1 MRGQAFH
8 NYIVDCV
15 ARKLQALGWEV
26 QKEYPLEMS
35 DGRTDYADIYACKNG
50 RVLLAE
56 IESTVRN
63 LSINIDK
70 AATLNLPLIVI
81 LPNRKTLKAAVQK
94 YKRRKKPPRSPP
106 VIFLLLSQITGQKR
120 IYFPE
125 KGAFSL
131 GE

>member
-1 MRGQAFH
+1 MRGQSFH
-8 NYIVDCV
+8 NFIADQ
-15 ARKLQALGWEV
+15 AAHKFQALGWDVE
-26 QKEYPLEMS
+26 KEYPIEMP

-56 IESTVRN
+56 VESTVRN
-63 LSINIDK
+63 LSSNIDK
-70 AATLNLPLIVI
+70 AAALNLPLIVI

-94 YKRRKKPPRSPP
+94 YKRRKKLPRSPP

-125 KGAFSL
+125 KSTFSL